1 MKREIELKG
10 RLRSLQALGEAIGA
24 MKSLSAHH
32 LREARNAVQPARGYR
47 DGVAHILERAG
58 ATFTAGERGGGLLV
72 IGAELG
78 LCGGYNA
85 QLVELGARHRAKLG
99 DGPTLCVGHRAAILL
114 GRRNVDVDRAY
125 GGPTSVHGITALL
138 LKLAEDML
146 TAYATERLSSFDIVS
161 SRFAGVGKASP
172 ASVRLLPVEAKGSA
186 VARRP
191 RYVEPDHFVSVV
203 VREYLYIT
211 LFDLLL
217 DALASEHGAR
227 LAATQNAET
236 WLDKRTERLR
246 RYLMA
251 TRREAST
258 QEMIEIAAGARAIQG
273 SGPAAL

>member
-10 RLRSLQALGEAIGA
+10 RLRSLEALGEAVSA

-32 LREARNAVQPARGYR
+32 LREARNSVQPARRYR
-47 DGVAHILERAG
+47 DGVAQILEWAG
-58 ATFTAGERGGGLLV
+58 ATLTAGDGGAGLLV

-85 QLVELGARHRAKLG
+85 HLIELGARHRAEL
-99 DGPTLCVGHRAAILL
+99 DHGPTFCVGHRAAILL
-114 GRRNVDVDRAY
+114 KRRDVDVDRVY
-125 GGPTSVHGITALL
+125 GGPTSVRGITALL

-172 ASVRLLPVEAKGSA
+172 ASIRLLPVEPEESD
-186 VARRP
+186 VTTRP
-191 RYVEPDHFVSVV
+191 RYVEPDHFVSVA

-227 LAATQNAET
+227 LVATQSAEK
-236 WLDKRTERLR
+236 WLDERTERLR
-246 RYLMA
+246 RHLMA
-251 TRREAST
+251 IRREAST
-258 QEMIEIAAGARAIQG
+258 QEMIEIAAGARALKG
-273 SGPAAL
+273 SGSAAL